1 MNSRVITIISTSSI
15 LQLTYFLCLPLRT
28 YSSANNATVVEG
40 EVKLPALG
48 KHMLYQNKTSPPVA
62 NTTISG
68 LASNE
73 PPHRYDRTSSSS
85 TLMVVTS
92 GIYDESVLFQMAVWP
107 VMFKSSDWLEETENS
122 AMARLW

>member
-1 MNSRVITIISTSSI
+1 MSPSSI

-40 EVKLPALG
+40 DVKLPALG

-68 LASNE
+68 LASDE
-73 PPHRYDRTSSSS
+73 PPHRYDRTSSLS

-92 GIYDESVLFQMAVWP
+92 GICDESILFQLTVLP
-107 VMFKSSDWLEETENS
+107 VMFESTDWLGRAVLSLNKP
-122 AMARLW
+122 